1 MDYATKL
8 VYQSNYWY
16 NDGLK
21 KANIRDLSGAIVSLR
36 RSLQYNRSN
45 IAARNLL
52 GLVYYGRGDVAEALV
67 EWILSKNFQS
77 HDNIANYYIQKTRE
91 NTAELETINQA
102 VKKYNQA
109 LSYAKQNGE
118 DLAIIQLKK
127 AVDAHPSFVK
137 AYQLLALLYLH
148 TEQFSRARQA
158 IRAAHKLDKTDDIT
172 LRYMHELNQI
182 RKSRTVKIKEKDKKD
197 QQTVTYSIGNETII
211 QPVSAGYKENAGLH
225 TMVNI
230 AVGLLV
236 GVAVMWFLILPA
248 VTRSREQKTN
258 RDIVAFSDQIAE
270 QKAQISALQTEL
282 ESFRSTSQETENAQ
296 ATASATQ
303 ESYEIVMNIQ
313 SHFYA
318 GDMGNQSMA
327 EELLKVNV
335 DSLGTAGREAYDE
348 MAEALFPQVCGS
360 LYAAAQESYDVA
372 NYETAISNL
381 EQVLQMDEDYNDG
394 GAMLLLALSYQG
406 SGDQDQA
413 NVYYQRIIEDYADT
427 DAAASAQEALDAQN
441 GGGKTDDSGEEDTD
455 QKKEEAD
462 QETNGGSEE

>member
-318 GDMGNQSMA
+318 GDMGKS
-327 EELLKVNV
+327 
-335 DSLGTAGREAYDE
+335 T
-348 MAEALFPQVCGS
+348 
-360 LYAAAQESYDVA
+360 
-372 NYETAISNL
+372 
-381 EQVLQMDEDYNDG
+381 
-394 GAMLLLALSYQG
+394 
-406 SGDQDQA
+406 
-413 NVYYQRIIEDYADT
+413 
-427 DAAASAQEALDAQN
+427 
-441 GGGKTDDSGEEDTD
+441 
-455 QKKEEAD
+455 
-462 QETNGGSEE
+462 